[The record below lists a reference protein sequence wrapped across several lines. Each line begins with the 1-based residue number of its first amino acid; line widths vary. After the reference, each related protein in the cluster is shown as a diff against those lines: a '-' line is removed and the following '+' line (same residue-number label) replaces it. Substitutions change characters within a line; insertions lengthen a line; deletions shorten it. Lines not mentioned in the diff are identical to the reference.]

1 MYKHYLIRFYIGVD
15 FMPYRVINIYP
26 DITDEERKRREKEVA
41 ECVYRVFKRYEE
53 RVKKEKELA
62 QKKIYDAN

>member
-1 MYKHYLIRFYIGVD
+1 
-15 FMPYRVINIYP
+15 MPYRVINIYP